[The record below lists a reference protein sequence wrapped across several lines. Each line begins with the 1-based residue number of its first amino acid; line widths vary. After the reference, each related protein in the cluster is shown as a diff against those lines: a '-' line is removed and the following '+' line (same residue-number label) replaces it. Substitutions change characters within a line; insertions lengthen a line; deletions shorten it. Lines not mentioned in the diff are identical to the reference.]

1 MKGIAFM
8 SFCSIHTRTYKARP
22 LVEEK
27 LTHARLPSLTLQIV
41 AYEVTRFIG
50 MWGTLPHITNERQ
63 PITFSS
69 ARLKCLD
76 LSTME
81 HLLLG
86 QSCGK
91 SPVTPLV
98 ALACATQDLDLAKS
112 LVLTSCSSE
121 GPLTMLTRPDP
132 FKKGISRRVT

>member
-1 MKGIAFM
+1 MRLCPSAQYIHVPIRLDHWSRRNSHTLGYLVSRFIL
-8 SFCSIHTRTYKARP
+8 SHTRH
-22 LVEEK
+22 L
-27 LTHARLPSLTLQIV
+27 
-41 AYEVTRFIG
+41 TRFIG